1 MKNGPILIIDDDEDD
16 RELISEILE
25 SISVPNK
32 LLTFSNGKEALTY
45 LKELEGGNETQPFLI
60 LCDIN
65 MPVMN
70 GLELRR
76 QINESKELIER
87 SIPFVY
93 LTTTATK
100 ANLAEAYE
108 MSVQGFFEK
117 DYRVQNLTQTL
128 QRVYDY
134 WQHCKHPNN

>member
-1 MKNGPILIIDDDEDD
+1 MGPIILVDDDTDD
-16 RELISEILE
+16 CELMTEIFTDLE
-25 SISVPNK
+25 VPNK
-32 LLTFSNGKEALTY
+32 LLTFSNGKEALQY
-45 LKELEGGNETQPFLI
+45 LRALESGSTVQPFLI

-76 QINESKELIER
+76 QINGDKELVRR

-108 MSVQGFFEK
+108 MNVQGFFEK
-117 DYRVQNLTQTL
+117 DFRIQNLTELLKQIY
-128 QRVYDY
+128 QY
-134 WQHCKHPNN
+134 WQHCQHPNN